1 MYLFLFKNIQKFTFL
16 YFFLGLWVKNE
27 THKVTLFNYL
37 IASIL
42 FGKLNLNLT
51 FVATVQV
58 KNQMTVMISVPE

>member
-1 MYLFLFKNIQKFTFL
+1 MYHFRYLEIRKNSHFVYINTFL
-16 YFFLGLWVKNE
+16 VSRLNTNQKNK
-27 THKVTLFNYL
+27 TILFNCL

-58 KNQMTVMISVPE
+58 KIK